1 MVALGIGVVMAVSS
15 PGTRAGLSATYV
27 HLLVVG
33 WLTQLIFGVAHWLF
47 PRASGDAPR
56 GNEGLGWAGILLLN
70 VGLLVRAV
78 SEPLALSAAR
88 HGLLVAS
95 AALQL
100 AAVLLLV
107 VHIWPRVKER

>member
-1 MVALGIGVVMAVSS
+1 MAALAIGVVMAVSS
-15 PGTRAGLSATYV
+15 PGARAGLPATYV

-47 PRASGDAPR
+47 PRASAGAPH
-56 GNEGLGWAGILLLN
+56 GNEALGWAGILLLN

-78 SEPLALSAAR
+78 AEPSALSGAR
-88 HGLLVAS
+88 HGLLVTS
-95 AALQL
+95 GALQL
-100 AAVLLLV
+100 VAVLLLV

>member
-1 MVALGIGVVMAVSS
+1 MAALAIGVVMAVSS
-15 PGTRAGLSATYV
+15 PGARAGLPATYV

-47 PRASGDAPR
+47 PRASADAAR
-56 GNEGLGWAGILLLN
+56 GNEALGWAGILLLN

-78 SEPLALSAAR
+78 AEPSALSGAR
-88 HGLLVAS
+88 HGLLVTS
-95 AALQL
+95 GALQL
-100 AAVLLLV
+100 VAVLLLV